1 MNKQELRMFELLR
14 SNFIKAFKQDYDV
27 EMNLHIN
34 DEEKNEFIIDYE
46 IGINYIVNSFQI
58 CDMIYGTTIEEF
70 LEIEIEGNKDI
81 MEVCI
86 LEDYDIKLHNRMV
99 KFFSEQLELI
109 KVARSNNSK

>member
-1 MNKQELRMFELLR
+1 MDKKELRVFELLR

-34 DEEKNEFIIDYE
+34 DENKDEFIIDYE

-70 LEIEIEGNKDI
+70 LETEIEGNKEILDI
-81 MEVCI
+81 CI
-86 LEDYDIKLHNRMV
+86 LEDHDIKLHKRMV
-99 KFFSEQLELI
+99 KFFSKQLEQI
-109 KVARSNNSK
+109 KYARNQ